1 MERLDGAPALA
12 GFHGPEIVRRS
23 FAVGHTEPEPHDKDP
38 PMLALALALALSP
51 LPQAEATLVRN
62 VTVID
67 VEARKALGAQAV
79 LVRGDRIEAL
89 RTEPFEP
96 PAGAK
101 VVDGSGLYLMPGLV
115 DAHVHYS
122 SAPTNYGPLC
132 VANGVTLVRDTG
144 SDTRMILGLRAAL
157 AKGDSLGPELVCT
170 GAIVDG
176 AKPVW
181 PFSKACATPDDAR
194 AAVRE
199 LHAAGVDQ
207 IKVYSR
213 LLPEVYEAAVAEA
226 HALGLKAIGHVPD
239 GLSIME
245 ALEAGQDGVEHL
257 TGFELLIA
265 ENAPDLDIAAGGGR
279 RETFAHWLQYAK
291 ADQEA
296 LKAAYVEIADRG
308 MVQCPTLVVMAGI
321 AQAADASLRDETML
335 AYAPPFMKSFWQ
347 GGTYEEFGRWTKQA
361 LPNMQA
367 MVGELHRAGVTLITG
382 TDLANPYVYAG
393 FSLHEEMRL
402 FQEASIPAADVL
414 RAATIVPARFLG
426 LDARLGTV
434 AAGKTA
440 SMVLVRKDPLLDVRN
455 AAEIEGV
462 FLRGR
467 YFDRSALDG
476 LLAGVRGEPVQEVA
490 AEATAAAA
498 PADAEAPLAG
508 ELVAEGRMKVTFM
521 GMDAGAEEFQI
532 ARTSEG
538 YLYRVKNLPNGGQEQ
553 PFALN
558 AEFDGQRVF
567 RSAEYRELAADPT
580 VASYRIDGSK
590 LVVSARRAGKDL
602 EPVELELAPGSLI
615 DPPVF
620 SAGFFSLAGLG
631 LAPGE
636 KRSLTSI
643 GFGRPDWKPEASAVT
658 IERLPD
664 GELERSDGS
673 KVAARQYR
681 GTCTTPMGDLQ
692 LEAWTEESGLVLRS
706 KFAFPGGA
714 IEAVL
719 E

>member
-1 MERLDGAPALA
+1 
-12 GFHGPEIVRRS
+12 
-23 FAVGHTEPEPHDKDP
+23 
-38 PMLALALALALSP
+38 MLPQALALVLSIS
-51 LPQAEATLVRN
+51 PQGETTLVRN

-67 VEARKALGAQAV
+67 VEARSAHGSRGV
-79 LVRGDRIEAL
+79 LVRDDRIEEV
-89 RTEPFEP
+89 RPEPLEP
-96 PAGAK
+96 PAGAR
-101 VVDGSGLYLMPGLV
+101 VIDGSGLYLLPGLV

-122 SAPTNYGPLC
+122 SAPGNYGPLL

-157 AKGDSLGPELVCT
+157 ASGEALGPELVCT

-176 AKPVW
+176 AEPVW
-181 PFSKACATPDDAR
+181 SFSRACATADDAR
-194 AAVRE
+194 AAVRD

-207 IKVYSR
+207 IKVYSK
-213 LLPEVYEAAVAEA
+213 LEPEAYEAAVAEA

-239 GLSIME
+239 GLSILD

-265 ENAPDLDIAAGGGR
+265 ENAPDLDFPTGGGR
-279 RETFAHWLQYAK
+279 RETFAQWFLYPK
-291 ADQEA
+291 ADHAA
-296 LKAAYVEIADRG
+296 LHAAFVEIADRG

-321 AQAADASLRDETML
+321 AQAADAALRDETML
-335 AYAPPFMKSFWQ
+335 AYAPAYMKAFWQ
-347 GGTYEEFGRWTKQA
+347 GENYVAFGRWTKQA
-361 LPNMQA
+361 LPHMQA

-402 FQEASIPAADVL
+402 FQEAGIPPADVL

-426 LDARLGTV
+426 LDGRLGTV

-440 SMVLVRKDPLLDVRN
+440 SMVLVRKDPLTDVRH

-467 YFDRSALDG
+467 YFDRAELDG
-476 LLAGVRGEPVQEVA
+476 LLATVRGEPVVVDEPATVA
-490 AEATAAAA
+490 VLE
-498 PADAEAPLAG
+498 PADLDEG
-508 ELVAEGRMKVTFM
+508 ELVAEGRLKILFM
-521 GMDAGAEEFQI
+521 GSDAGSEEFRI
-532 ARTSEG
+532 ARTADG
-538 YLYRVKNLPNGGQEQ
+538 YLLRVKNLPKGGQEQ
-553 PFALN
+553 PFELDAV
-558 AEFDGQRVF
+558 FDGERKFVGGT
-567 RSAEYRELAADPT
+567 YREVTSKPIVAKYT
-580 VASYRIDGSK
+580 VEGSQ
-590 LVVSARRAGKDL
+590 LVVKASKEEQAL
-602 EPVELELAPGSLI
+602 EPVELALAADALV

-631 LAPGE
+631 LAVGE
-636 KRSLTSI
+636 KRSATSI
-643 GFGRPDWKPEASAVT
+643 GFGRPDWRPETSPVT

-664 GELERSDGS
+664 GEVQRADGT
-673 KVAARQYR
+673 KVPVRCYR
-681 GTCTTPMGDLQ
+681 ASYATPMGELTVETSTDETGIVQ
-692 LEAWTEESGLVLRS
+692 RS
-706 KFAFPGGA
+706 KLSFPGGA